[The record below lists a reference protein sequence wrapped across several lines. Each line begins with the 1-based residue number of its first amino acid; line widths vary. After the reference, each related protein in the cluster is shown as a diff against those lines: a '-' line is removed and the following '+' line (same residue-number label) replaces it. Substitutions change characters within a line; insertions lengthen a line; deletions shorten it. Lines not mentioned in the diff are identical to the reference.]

1 MGQFRQIST
10 FVEVVAKG
18 SLSAA
23 ARAEGIAPAM
33 IGRRLDAL
41 EQRLGV
47 KLLQRTTRKLALTN
61 EGAAFLEDCQRILG
75 ELEEAEAAVAERS
88 VKASGHLLIS
98 APAGFGRQHVAP
110 LIPSF
115 VAEHRDVTVSL
126 NLNDRLVDLIGEGI
140 DVAIRIASLSDSSL
154 VSTKLAD
161 NQRVLVG
168 SPAYLKRAGTPRIPA
183 DLAKHNCLA
192 ISSEGSQRGWT
203 FRENGKNVILKVA
216 GNMVCN
222 DGEVLH
228 DWALAGKGL
237 AWRSMWEVGAEIAS
251 GQLVTVLDQFAA
263 PGNDI
268 YAVFAQRRH
277 LPLRIRAFVDFL
289 RHSYSQPITGANA
302 LSEDAGPAG
311 ASAASRL
318 RCSPLRARTDVR
330 FSATSAFATMCAG
343 VTQEQSRS
351 LPLTQSTQ
359 KRAAEPIKH
368 TQNPCLTEI

>member
-1 MGQFRQIST
+1 MGQFKQIST

-61 EGAAFLEDCQRILG
+61 EGAAFLEDCQRILS
-75 ELEEAEAAVAERS
+75 ELEDAESAVAERS

-110 LIPSF
+110 LLPSF
-115 VAEHRDVTVSL
+115 LAEHRDVSAAL
-126 NLNDRLVDLIGEGI
+126 NLNDRVVDLIGEGV

-154 VSTKLAD
+154 VGVKLAD
-161 NQRVLVG
+161 NHRVVVG
-168 SPAYLKRAGTPRIPA
+168 APAYLKRHGVPRA
-183 DLAKHNCLA
+183 LAELAQHNCLA

-203 FRENGKNVILKVA
+203 FREHGKNVTLKVS
-216 GNMVCN
+216 GNMMCN

-237 AWRSMWEVGAEIAS
+237 AWRSMWEVGADIEA
-251 GQLVTVLDQFAA
+251 GRLQTVLDQFAA

-289 RHSYSQPITGANA
+289 RHSYAQP
-302 LSEDAGPAG
+302 EYW
-311 ASAASRL
+311 
-318 RCSPLRARTDVR
+318 
-330 FSATSAFATMCAG
+330 
-343 VTQEQSRS
+343 
-351 LPLTQSTQ
+351 STQ
-359 KRAAEPIKH
+359 
-368 TQNPCLTEI
+368 TM

>member
-10 FVEVVAKG
+10 FVEVVARG

-47 KLLQRTTRKLALTN
+47 KLLQRTTRKLVLTD

-75 ELEEAEAAVAERS
+75 ELEDAESAVAARS
-88 VKASGHLLIS
+88 AKATGHLLVS

-110 LIPSF
+110 LLPSF
-115 VAEHRDVTVSL
+115 LAEHREVTLNL
-126 NLNDRLVDLIGEGI
+126 NLNDRVVDVVGEGV

-154 VSTKLAD
+154 VAVKLAD
-161 NQRVLVG
+161 NHRVVVA
-168 SPAYLKRAGTPRIPA
+168 SPAYLKRHGAPA
-183 DLAKHNCLA
+183 TLAELAHHNCLA

-203 FRENGKNVILKVA
+203 FRDHGKLVTLKVA
-216 GNMVCN
+216 GNMECN

-237 AWRSMWEVGAEIAS
+237 AWRSMWEVGAEIDA
-251 GQLVTVLDQFAA
+251 GRLRTVLDQYAA

-268 YAVFAQRRH
+268 HAVFAQRRH
-277 LPLRIRAFVDFL
+277 LPLRIRALVDFL
-289 RHSYSQPITGANA
+289 RHTYAQG
-302 LSEDAGPAG
+302 DYWRK
-311 ASAASRL
+311 AAR
-318 RCSPLRARTDVR
+318 
-330 FSATSAFATMCAG
+330 
-343 VTQEQSRS
+343 
-351 LPLTQSTQ
+351 
-359 KRAAEPIKH
+359 K
-368 TQNPCLTEI
+368 

>member
-10 FVEVVAKG
+10 FVEVVARG

-41 EQRLGV
+41 EARLGV

-75 ELEEAEAAVAERS
+75 ELEDAESAVAERS
-88 VKASGHLLIS
+88 ATASGHLLVS

-110 LIPSF
+110 LLPSF
-115 VAEHRDVTVSL
+115 LAEHREVTMNL
-126 NLNDRLVDLIGEGI
+126 NLNDRVVDVVGEGV

-154 VSTKLAD
+154 VGVKLAD
-161 NQRVLVG
+161 NQRVLVA
-168 SPAYLKRAGTPRIPA
+168 SPAYLKRHGTPLTLA
-183 DLAKHNCLA
+183 DLARHNCLA

-203 FRENGKNVILKVA
+203 FRDGGKQVTVKVA

-222 DGEVLH
+222 DGAVLH

-237 AWRSMWEVGAEIAS
+237 AWRSMWEVGSEIEA
-251 GQLVTVLDQFAA
+251 GRLCTVLEHNAA

-268 YAVFAQRRH
+268 HAVFAQRRH

-289 RHSYSQPITGANA
+289 RRTYAQ
-302 LSEDAGPAG
+302 EDYW
-311 ASAASRL
+311 RN
-318 RCSPLRARTDVR
+318 C
-330 FSATSAFATMCAG
+330 
-343 VTQEQSRS
+343 
-351 LPLTQSTQ
+351 
-359 KRAAEPIKH
+359 
-368 TQNPCLTEI
+368 

>member
-10 FVEVVAKG
+10 FVEVVSKG

-41 EQRLGV
+41 ESRLGV

-61 EGAAFLEDCQRILG
+61 EGAAFLEDCQRILA
-75 ELEEAEAAVAERS
+75 ELEEAETAVAERS
-88 VKASGHLLIS
+88 AHATGHLMIS

-115 VAEHRDVTVSL
+115 LAEHRDVSVTL
-126 NLNDRLVDLIGEGI
+126 NMSDRVVDIVGEGI
-140 DVAIRIASLSDSSL
+140 DVAIRIASLSDSNL
-154 VSTKLAD
+154 VSVKLAD
-161 NQRVLVG
+161 NERVVVAAP
-168 SPAYLKRAGTPRIPA
+168 SYLKRHGEPKTLA

-203 FRENGKNVILKVA
+203 FRDNGKNVVMKVS
-216 GNMVCN
+216 GNMGSN
-222 DGEVLH
+222 DGQVLH

-237 AWRSMWEVGAEIAS
+237 AWRSMWEVGNEIEA
-251 GQLVTVLDQFAA
+251 GKLQTVLNEHSA

-289 RHSYSQPITGANA
+289 RHTYAQPDYWRK
-302 LSEDAGPAG
+302 SW
-311 ASAASRL
+311 
-318 RCSPLRARTDVR
+318 
-330 FSATSAFATMCAG
+330 
-343 VTQEQSRS
+343 
-351 LPLTQSTQ
+351 
-359 KRAAEPIKH
+359 K
-368 TQNPCLTEI
+368 

>member
-41 EQRLGV
+41 EARLGV

-61 EGAAFLEDCQRILG
+61 EGAAFLEDCQRILA
-75 ELEEAEAAVAERS
+75 ELEDAESAVSERS
-88 VKASGHLLIS
+88 AKATGHLLVS

-110 LIPSF
+110 LLPSF
-115 VAEHRDVTVSL
+115 LAEHREVTVNL
-126 NLNDRLVDLIGEGI
+126 NLNDRVVDVIGEGI

-154 VSTKLAD
+154 VGVKLAD
-161 NQRVLVG
+161 NRRVLVA
-168 SPAYLKRAGTPRIPA
+168 SPAYLKRNGTPQTLA
-183 DLAKHNCLA
+183 DLARHNCLA

-203 FRENGKNVILKVA
+203 FLDHGKTVTLKVA

-222 DGEVLH
+222 DGQVLH
-228 DWALAGKGL
+228 AWALAGKGL
-237 AWRSMWEVGAEIAS
+237 AWRSMWEVGGEIAA
-251 GQLVTVLDQFAA
+251 GRLRTVLDQHEA

-268 YAVFAQRRH
+268 HAVFAQRRH

-289 RHSYSQPITGANA
+289 RHTYAQPAYW
-302 LSEDAGPAG
+302 
-311 ASAASRL
+311 R
-318 RCSPLRARTDVR
+318 
-330 FSATSAFATMCAG
+330 
-343 VTQEQSRS
+343 
-351 LPLTQSTQ
+351 
-359 KRAAEPIKH
+359 
-368 TQNPCLTEI
+368 